1 MASFVAVL
9 TLPIVRDFYLLAF
22 SATALVEAVYAMQG
36 KFFYQEC
43 MENKIKINQYEKRL
57 EQLLEEAKQLVAVDT
72 LTAKN
77 VQLNEMGLKLI
88 LKNVNQCRDVI
99 LQIGKSDVSSRQK
112 EPPEES
118 ESSHFCLKSAIK

>member
-1 MASFVAVL
+1 
-9 TLPIVRDFYLLAF
+9 
-22 SATALVEAVYAMQG
+22 
-36 KFFYQEC
+36 
-43 MENKIKINQYEKRL
+43 
-57 EQLLEEAKQLVAVDT
+57 
-72 LTAKN
+72 
-77 VQLNEMGLKLI
+77 MGLKLI